1 MVEVHAPYRFCV
13 RRRPSIRYG
22 VVHYHLCTGRERERE
37 REKKGVAAAAAAAA
51 AAAITEESWEEI
63 GNSKRV
69 VGWHNSSINNVS
81 GFSTEGDAKKY
92 EVKISFRTSDNP
104 D

>member
-1 MVEVHAPYRFCV
+1 MPLIDFASAAV
-13 RRRPSIRYG
+13 RASDTEWFIIIYVQG
-22 VVHYHLCTGRERERE
+22 ERERE